1 MGQPMDG
8 VVTARMRAR
17 NVAMECG
24 GQHQL
29 VVVGGVDKE
38 RVFVSLN

>member
-24 GQHQL
+24 EHEL
-29 VVVGGVDKE
+29 VGAGGVDKE
-38 RVFVSLN
+38 RVCVSLN